1 MGDET
6 YKSIYGALDK
16 IIKIY
21 RHYGFS
27 VTHILDD
34 GQFEFLDPSK
44 IVSGVT
50 LNIVTRGEH
59 VPEVERYIRTV
70 KEITRSV
77 YNSLPF
83 KRFPTKLIV
92 EIVYAHIFWLNSFPF
107 DNGLSRTQSPHVL
120 VTGTGVDYNLHCRLE
135 CGSYVQTHE

>member
-1 MGDET
+1 MITISKDLHFGSAQAMGDET

-27 VTHILDD
+27 VTHILGD

-59 VPEVERYIRTV
+59 VPEVE
-70 KEITRSV
+70 
-77 YNSLPF
+77 
-83 KRFPTKLIV
+83 
-92 EIVYAHIFWLNSFPF
+92 W
-107 DNGLSRTQSPHVL
+107 
-120 VTGTGVDYNLHCRLE
+120 
-135 CGSYVQTHE
+135 

>member
-1 MGDET
+1 VGSAFTPVKIVHASTQLSAAQKKVVLAIDIMYVNDIPFLITILRDLYFGSAQAMGDET

-27 VTHILDD
+27 VTHILGD

-59 VPEVERYIRTV
+59 VPEVEWYIRMV
-70 KEITRSV
+70 KERTRSV
-77 YNSLPF
+77 
-83 KRFPTKLIV
+83 
-92 EIVYAHIFWLNSFPF
+92 
-107 DNGLSRTQSPHVL
+107 
-120 VTGTGVDYNLHCRLE
+120 
-135 CGSYVQTHE
+135 

>member
-1 MGDET
+1 
-6 YKSIYGALDK
+6 
-16 IIKIY
+16 
-21 RHYGFS
+21 
-27 VTHILDD
+27 
-34 GQFEFLDPSK
+34 
-44 IVSGVT
+44 VSGVT

-59 VPEVERYIRTV
+59 VPEVERYIRMV
-70 KEITRSV
+70 KERTRSV

-92 EIVYAHIFWLNSFPF
+92 EIVYAQIFWLNSFPS
-107 DNGLSRTQSPHVL
+107 DNGLSRTQSPRVL